1 MLGANTPRRV
11 DEVLQRANAE
21 DLVDGHGIEG
31 VHGEGEGMHSGNM
44 SYVNMG
50 DTYAET
56 LIYDVDSDTFMLG
69 TWGGWLEAWRAEHP
83 RLCPVCVDRPAE
95 YNGDTGE
102 YDLPCSTCTEE
113 REEASGSGEHGR
125 QFDVWVDHRLRGDG
139 PYLVKARW
147 LGGED
152 PENPLAT
159 VELSVHL
166 PESFRGNVETNVTL
180 LPTGILYE
188 ARGITWLDSGWRLV
202 KDSVEKALVELDRYL
217 EQTA

>member
-21 DLVDGHGIEG
+21 DLVDGHGVEG

-50 DTYAET
+50 ETYAET
-56 LIYDVDSDTFMLG
+56 LIYDDDSDTFMLG

-83 RLCPVCVDRPAE
+83 LETTCSDCGIVIAGDREGGVCSDCA
-95 YNGDTGE
+95 
-102 YDLPCSTCTEE
+102 EE

-139 PYLVKARW
+139 PYLVKAYW

-166 PESFRGNVETNVTL
+166 PVSFRGNVETNATR